1 MDAKPKQI
9 RIYETAAHSRPFEK
23 WMDGLLGQKIHGIIL
38 NRIDRLEKGLF
49 GDSHSVGQGVS
60 ELVIDFGPGYRV
72 YFGQDGDQII
82 LLTGGTKRGQSRDI
96 ADAQKYWRDY
106 NA

>member
-1 MDAKPKQI
+1 VDANPKRI
-9 RIYETAAHSRPFEK
+9 RIYETAAHRRPFEK

-72 YFGQDGDQII
+72 YFGQDGDEVI
-82 LLTGGTKRGQSRDI
+82 LLSGGTKRGQSRDI
-96 ADAQKYWRDY
+96 AEAQKYWRDY

>member
-1 MDAKPKQI
+1 MDANPKRI
-9 RIYETAAHSRPFEK
+9 RIYETAAHRRPFEK

-72 YFGQDGDQII
+72 YFGQDGDEVI
-82 LLTGGTKRGQSRDI
+82 LLSGGTKRGQSRDI
-96 ADAQKYWRDY
+96 AEAQKYWRDY